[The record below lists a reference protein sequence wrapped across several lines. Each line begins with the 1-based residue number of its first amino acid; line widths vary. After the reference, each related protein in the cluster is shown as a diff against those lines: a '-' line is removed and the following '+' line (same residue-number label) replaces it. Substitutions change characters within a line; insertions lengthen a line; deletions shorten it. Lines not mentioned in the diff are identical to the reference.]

1 MSAKKILDPGWG
13 WDDTF
18 GFSQAVQA
26 GDFLFIAGQVALDSD
41 GNIVGKGDMKAQTKQ
56 VFENTKAILDSAGAT
71 FDDIVDLTLF
81 VVDVSRIKEIRE
93 ARSEYIKQDPPSMTA
108 VGVTRLIMPELLLE
122 MKCTVLLKRS

>member
-1 MSAKKILDPGWG
+1 MNGKKILDPGWG

-26 GDFLFIAGQVALDSD
+26 GNLLFIAGQVALDPD
-41 GNIVGKGDMKAQTKQ
+41 GNIVGKGDMKAQARQ
-56 VFENTKAILDSAGAT
+56 VFENTKTLLEAAGAS

-81 VVDVSRIKEIRE
+81 VVDMSRIKEIRE
-93 ARSEYIKQDPPSMTA
+93 ARSQYLTGDPPSMTA

-122 MKCTVLLKRS
+122 MKCTAVLK